1 MLRALLTSV
10 QRLRHLSGI
19 FRIDMLIWVQRSDI
33 SLISNNDR
41 SYIML
46 LVPLF
51 DQMLRYSSVQLH
63 FEINDVR
70 VCAKL
75 AQWSA

>member
-1 MLRALLTSV
+1 
-10 QRLRHLSGI
+10 
-19 FRIDMLIWVQRSDI
+19 
-33 SLISNNDR
+33 
-41 SYIML
+41 ML

>member
-1 MLRALLTSV
+1 
-10 QRLRHLSGI
+10 
-19 FRIDMLIWVQRSDI
+19 MLIWVQRSDI